1 MKFMKMHFGAEAL
14 QVMNRELAKVGQRK
28 VFFLVDENTHEH
40 CLPRLLAELPDLKG
54 YEILE
59 IEPGEESKDFEI
71 AQSLWSAL
79 AELGADRKSLLINV
93 GGGVVTDLGG
103 FVAATYKRGI
113 AFWHV
118 PTSLLGMVDAAIG
131 GKTGV
136 DVDGIKN
143 LVGTFSQPEKLFVI
157 PDFLET
163 LPEEQLISGMAEV
176 FKHALINDKKYWT
189 EAQKA
194 YKTGNFESLVQRS
207 VEIKS
212 AIVLADE
219 KELGQ
224 RKLLNFGH
232 TLGHALESYFLEK
245 GEAILH
251 GEAVAAGMMMA
262 AKLSTEKAGLSQAS
276 FEEIITVLSAVY
288 TKLEWPQEEE
298 KYILKWLTHD
308 KKNDVG
314 QLRFT
319 LLREIGEGIFDVP
332 VTFEQAEKALRW
344 YAETN

>member
-1 MKFMKMHFGAEAL
+1 MKFMKMHFEAEAL
-14 QVMNRELAKVGQRK
+14 KVMNAELAKLGDCK
-28 VFFLVDENTHEH
+28 VFFMVDENTHEH
-40 CLPRLLAELPDLKG
+40 CLPQLLAELPDLKG

-103 FVAATYKRGI
+103 FVASTYKRGI

-131 GKTGV
+131 GKTAI

-143 LVGTFSQPEKLFVI
+143 LVGTFSQPEHLFII
-157 PDFLET
+157 PEFLES

-176 FKHALINDKKYWT
+176 FKHALIADRNYWA

-194 YKTGNFESLVQRS
+194 FKNGTFQEIVKTS
-207 VEIKS
+207 VAIKS
-212 AIVLADE
+212 AIVMADE

-232 TLGHALESYFLEK
+232 SLGHAVESYFLEK
-245 GEAILH
+245 GETILH
-251 GEAVAAGMMMA
+251 GEAVAAGMMME
-262 AKLSTEKAGLSQAS
+262 AKLSLEKAALPEDS
-276 FEEIITVLSAVY
+276 FLEIIKVLSAVY
-288 TKLEWPQEEE
+288 PKLEWPIEDEAA
-298 KYILKWLTHD
+298 ILSWLAHD
-308 KKNDVG
+308 KKNEAG
-314 QLRFT
+314 ELRFT
-319 LLREIGEGIFDVP
+319 LLREIGKGIFDVP
-332 VTFEQAEKALRW
+332 VTLDEAAIALNW
-344 YAETN
+344 YKESL

>member
-1 MKFMKMHFGAEAL
+1 MKLMSVHFGTESL
-14 QVMNRELAKVGQRK
+14 QVMNAELAKIGKNK
-28 VFFLVDENTHEH
+28 VFFMVDENTHEH
-40 CLPRLLAELPDLKG
+40 CLPQLLAALPDLNG

-71 AQSLWSAL
+71 AKSLWSAL

-103 FVAATYKRGI
+103 FVASTYKRGI

-136 DVDGIKN
+136 DVDGVKN
-143 LVGTFSQPEKLFVI
+143 LVGTFSSPQQLFIIPE
-157 PDFLET
+157 FLET
-163 LPEEQLISGMAEV
+163 LPEEHLTSGMAEV
-176 FKHALINDKKYWT
+176 LKHGLISDRKYWE

-194 YKTGNFESLVQRS
+194 FKTGSFESLVNRS
-207 VEIKS
+207 VALKS

-219 KELGQ
+219 KEQGQ

-232 TLGHALESYFLEK
+232 SLGHAVESYFLEK

-251 GEAVAAGMMMA
+251 GEAVAAGMMME
-262 AKLSTEKAGLSQAS
+262 AKLSTEKAGLPEDS
-276 FEEIITVLSAVY
+276 FLEITKVLSAVY
-288 TKLEWPQEEE
+288 PKLEWPIEDETA
-298 KYILKWLTHD
+298 ILSWLAHD
-308 KKNDVG
+308 KKNESG
-314 QLRFT
+314 ELRFT
-319 LLREIGEGIFDVP
+319 LLREIGKGIFDVP
-332 VTFEQAEKALRW
+332 VTLDEAAIALNW
-344 YAETN
+344 YKESL